1 MNKWLWTS
9 ILLFGCTDDAVD
21 TSISSKA
28 YVETPEWK
36 DTITTKDVGADVT
49 FSTAKECGECHPA
62 HMAEWEQSM
71 HAYAA
76 HSPVFDAMAQKAF
89 RDTSGE
95 VGTFCTSCHSPIGA
109 IQGEDGTITAK
120 DRSEISRD
128 SVSCEV
134 CHSAVDHSSPVGN
147 LSLELTTNGD
157 IMGPYESDFT
167 EGHDSV
173 QSDFLQSAEL
183 CGSCHDVF
191 NYPGLRIEEAY
202 TEYSTSP
209 AKEMGMTCQ
218 DCHMGTV
225 PGAVSS
231 REVGP
236 IAEVEGKVYPDRE
249 RSTHRFIGPDY
260 SLLDEFPYPDD
271 LEKSRQAQED
281 MFAQINVL
289 LKNAVE
295 VSDVVLARQNNEV
308 VLNVTLQSL
317 TSGHNV
323 PTGFTSERQLWLDV
337 VVKNVAGTVLFSS
350 GQLDSYGDLYDDH
363 SWEVLNDP
371 NKLDTQL
378 VNLQSKNK
386 MRYGELELPNATE
399 TVFPF
404 DADYIEKHSLRP
416 LETRTVSYTLPPA
429 LAQQELEIDV
439 QLKYRNLPP
448 YILRNLQLDELVE
461 RLQVFTIDSQTI
473 VEGIE

>member
-1 MNKWLWTS
+1 MRFHIRMVGVLA
-9 ILLFGCTDDAVD
+9 LLACN
-21 TSISSKA
+21 S
-28 YVETPEWK
+28 VETETVQPVDSPEWK
-36 DTITTKDVGADVT
+36 DTITTRDVGADVV
-49 FSTAKECGECHPA
+49 FSTAKECGECHPS
-62 HMAEWEQSM
+62 HMQEWEQSM

-89 RDTSGE
+89 RDSAGE

-109 IQGEDGTITAK
+109 IQGEDGTVTAK

-134 CHSAVDHSSPVGN
+134 CHSAVDHSTPVGN
-147 LSLELTTNGD
+147 LSLELTATGE
-157 IMGPYESDFT
+157 IMGPYNSDFT
-167 EGHDSV
+167 EGHESV
-173 QSDFLQSAEL
+173 QSDFVQSAEL

-191 NYPGLRIEEAY
+191 NYPGLRIEEAF

-209 AKEMGMTCQ
+209 AKNMGMTCQ

-225 PGAVSS
+225 PGAVSQ

-236 IAEVEGKVYPDRE
+236 IAVVEGRTYPDRE
-249 RSTHRFIGPDY
+249 RSSHRFIGPDY
-260 SLLDEFPYPDD
+260 SLLDTFPYPNDI
-271 LEKSRQAQED
+271 EKSRQAQEE
-281 MFAQINVL
+281 MFDQIEVL

-295 VSDVVLARQNNEV
+295 ISAVQVERSGAEPIVK
-308 VLNVTLQSL
+308 VTLQSL

-350 GQLDSYGDLYDDH
+350 GQLDANGDLYDDH
-363 SWEVLNDP
+363 SWEVAADP

-386 MRYGELELPNATE
+386 MRYGELELPNAIE
-399 TVFPF
+399 TIFPF

-416 LETRTVSYTLPPA
+416 LETREVSYTLPSSIGQQTIQVEVA
-429 LAQQELEIDV
+429 LR
-439 QLKYRNLPP
+439 YRNLPP
-448 YILRNLQLDELVE
+448 YILRALQLDDLVE
-461 RLQVFTIDSQTI
+461 RLQVFTIDGVSI
-473 VEGIE
+473 EG

>member
-1 MNKWLWTS
+1 MNIQKIS
-9 ILLFGCTDDAVD
+9 IAMLLVASVGCNTDSTV
-21 TSISSKA
+21 T
-28 YVETPEWK
+28 ETAERIESPEWK
-36 DTITTKDVGADVT
+36 DTITTKDVGADVV
-49 FSTAKECGECHPA
+49 FSTAKECGECHPS
-62 HMAEWEQSM
+62 HLAEWEQSM

-109 IQGEDGTITAK
+109 IQGEDGSITREG
-120 DRSEISRD
+120 RSEISKD

-147 LSLELTTNGD
+147 LSLELTATGE
-157 IMGPYESDFT
+157 ITGPYDSPFT
-167 EGHDSV
+167 EGHESI
-173 QSDFLQSAEL
+173 QSDFVQSAEL

-202 TEYSTSP
+202 TEYSSSP
-209 AKEMGMTCQ
+209 AKDMGLTCQ
-218 DCHMGTV
+218 DCHMGSV

-231 REVGP
+231 RPTEP
-236 IAEVEGKVYPDRE
+236 IAVVEGKTYPDRP
-249 RSTHRFIGPDY
+249 RSSHRFIGPDY

-271 LEKSRQAQED
+271 LQRSQEAQAE
-281 MFAQINVL
+281 MFEQINVL

-295 VSDVVLARQNNEV
+295 LGEIQVDRSNGSPVLS
-308 VLNVTLQSL
+308 VTLQSL

-337 VVKNVAGTVLFSS
+337 VVRNNAGAVLFSS
-350 GQLDSYGDLYDDH
+350 GQLDAYGDLYDSH
-363 SWEVLNDP
+363 SWEVASDP
-371 NKLDTQL
+371 EKMDEQL

-386 MRYGELELPNATE
+386 MRFGELELPNTTE
-399 TVFPF
+399 TTFPM

-416 LETRTVSYTLPPA
+416 LETRVVSYELPHSVG
-429 LAQQELEIDV
+429 QQELQVQV

-448 YILRNLQLDELVE
+448 YILRELQLEELVD
-461 RLQVFTIDSQTI
+461 RLQVFTIDEALWT
-473 VEGIE
+473 E